1 MKLNEVTTF
10 APGSQKILTE
20 SWQELTEAQQVH
32 LNRWE
37 KELWPMLEQYTRLAE
52 ATLTPDQ
59 IKSIFQGAEQSAMA
73 GGNNTSM
80 LGKAGKIAKL
90 PVDMAKKID
99 QKINQLG
106 KMAQDAGPVQNAD
119 AKFEKLKADIKSKNS
134 DSKVVKGIEA
144 VSNWAKENPG
154 KATLGVAILTTIA
167 AFAGGPAGGAAAGLI
182 LRSTKG
188 LLQGEKLST
197 AVGKSAK
204 VAAYGALAGAAFRYI
219 SDAVWENIATAGDAD
234 LEALAGSFE
243 EANMTAAKD
252 AVFAEKGFTPD
263 VLEGSTKLTMSGN
276 INNFYYNYDTILTP
290 EQISEFEGF
299 ESALRDT
306 TTFTPEYYQEAAKFH
321 DFMAEITQENKELTG
336 LWNALKDIPEQSW
349 TTDQVKQWSAAS
361 DNLDKL
367 LNAIEAS
374 GEGAA
379 AAVTGAMT
387 AVDSKVDSAQKAKP
401 IPPKE
406 KEQLELALKGGG
418 MAQPVDKNFDK
429 NQKLSDFGPV
439 GDKAESIDMEARF
452 EQFLAEAPAQ
462 GKLPLNNPNTMGAKL
477 KRGAGK
483 LAGKAAGAVKQ
494 KAKDLGN
501 KVTANKLFKAWK
513 SAGSPTDTGSIVNI
527 LSDAGMSNDQI
538 AQIGQ
543 EANVELKPSTV
554 QQPKQK
560 PGQAPS
566 NQKLVALADQIKQ
579 AKLQDVVKQMLMKP
593 A

>member
-59 IKSIFQGAEQSAMA
+59 IKSIFKGAEQSAMA

-204 VAAYGALAGAAFRYI
+204 VAAYG
-219 SDAVWENIATAGDAD
+219 
-234 LEALAGSFE
+234 
-243 EANMTAAKD
+243 
-252 AVFAEKGFTPD
+252 
-263 VLEGSTKLTMSGN
+263 
-276 INNFYYNYDTILTP
+276 
-290 EQISEFEGF
+290 
-299 ESALRDT
+299 
-306 TTFTPEYYQEAAKFH
+306 
-321 DFMAEITQENKELTG
+321 EIG
-336 LWNALKDIPEQSW
+336 R
-349 TTDQVKQWSAAS
+349 AS
-361 DNLDKL
+361 
-367 LNAIEAS
+367 
-374 GEGAA
+374 
-379 AAVTGAMT
+379 
-387 AVDSKVDSAQKAKP
+387 
-401 IPPKE
+401 
-406 KEQLELALKGGG
+406 
-418 MAQPVDKNFDK
+418 
-429 NQKLSDFGPV
+429 
-439 GDKAESIDMEARF
+439 
-452 EQFLAEAPAQ
+452 
-462 GKLPLNNPNTMGAKL
+462 
-477 KRGAGK
+477 
-483 LAGKAAGAVKQ
+483 
-494 KAKDLGN
+494 
-501 KVTANKLFKAWK
+501 
-513 SAGSPTDTGSIVNI
+513 
-527 LSDAGMSNDQI
+527 
-538 AQIGQ
+538 
-543 EANVELKPSTV
+543 
-554 QQPKQK
+554 
-560 PGQAPS
+560 
-566 NQKLVALADQIKQ
+566 
-579 AKLQDVVKQMLMKP
+579 
-593 A
+593 